1 MTALVRSLSM
11 NNPGF
16 AAYSPTFSAAGG
28 GAAIGNGTVLA
39 QYRRV
44 GDSIELF
51 CRVTFGNTSTFGAGA
66 FRVSLPTGLT
76 RDATKILSTSDFVPG
91 HAFALDA
98 SAHAN
103 DVQCYITVA
112 GGANVME
119 FFPTRSTGA
128 ALSAAVPFVWTTND
142 VINIGACI
150 PITGY

>member
-1 MTALVRSLSM
+1 MLQRALSM
-11 NNPGF
+11 NNPGY
-16 AAYSPTFSAAGG
+16 ALYTPMFSAAGG
-28 GAAIGNGTVLA
+28 GAAIGNGTVFGA
-39 QYRRV
+39 WRRV
-44 GDSIELF
+44 GDSIEVF
-51 CRVTFGNTSTFGAGA
+51 IRVTFGNTSTFGAGN
-66 FRVSLPTGLT
+66 FRVTLPTGLT
-76 RDATKILSTSDFVPG
+76 RDATKVLATSDFVPG

-142 VINIGACI
+142 VINIGALV